1 MQIPLKGGSLR
12 QKAEDLLKLK
22 VQRILDLPRSEAELL
37 SLIHELEVSNL
48 ELQIQNDDFIAS
60 HMADL
65 RISDQFRKIASSL
78 PGVIYQFLLRPD
90 GTNCFPFASEA
101 LFDIFHLRPIDILTD
116 GSPLFAKIHLD
127 DILLVNDSIL
137 KSAKNL
143 SPWQQQFRV
152 KDANEASRFLY
163 SNALPERMADG
174 SVLWH
179 GFTTDITDQKS
190 IESRLLESDKCY
202 KHLISNLHIGVL
214 IQGPQSE
221 IRFSN
226 SKALELLGFTEDQL
240 LGKRSLDSDWN
251 VIHEDGAPYPG
262 ATHPVP
268 LCIAT
273 RQPVRNAVMGV
284 FHPLTRRRVWLLVD
298 AIPQL
303 TSDGSLKD
311 VICTFMDITDRKLME
326 ENLLANERQYHDM
339 FHRNT
344 SVKLIIDPVSGAIL
358 KANEAASLF
367 YGYTIGQIESM
378 NISEINL
385 LSNELV
391 AQEMASAVI
400 QNRSYFN
407 FRHRLA
413 TGEIR
418 DVEVYSG
425 PLESGDKVLLYSI
438 IHDVT
443 SRNQAEYLQKV
454 TLDRLQKIASRVPG
468 VIYEYRLRA
477 DGSSC
482 FPYASEAIRDIY
494 RVNPEEVLYDATKVY
509 EKIHPD
515 DLAIVVASIQKSAND
530 LTPWKQEYRVKFD
543 DGTIR
548 TLYGNAIPQRI
559 NDGSILWHGFISDI
573 SDRKLVENELAQS
586 RSFLNS
592 IIEHSPNALTI
603 SDHKGTL
610 LRMNKACR
618 DILNLRD
625 EEVIG
630 RYNILEDNLIDEQG
644 FRPLVNDVFENGKTV
659 HFTMDYDTS
668 KVKNLEL
675 HQTKRLVLDINIS
688 PILDSEGKVKNVIV
702 QHNDIS
708 KLKRVEA
715 ELILSESR
723 FRAILE
729 NSYDA
734 IGVHVNGMWEVCNP
748 AALKLFDVTSPTELL
763 GKSILN
769 VISPNERERI
779 ADYVKSRF
787 AESTAPFSYVTVGLR
802 SDGSLFDMDVR
813 LFTFILENK
822 RHVMVILRDIS
833 NRLKT
838 QKALQERDAEIKS
851 QNEQLILVNAEK
863 DKFFSI
869 IAHDLK
875 GPFSGFL
882 GLSEILT
889 KELPVMSIKEIHEI
903 VRMLNKSAHSLY
915 NLIENLLEWSRMQ
928 RGMIVYNPHLIR
940 LKELLSECL
949 ISSIE
954 MAQTKEIGISVEIPE
969 RLIVFSDWYMI
980 NSVIRNLVNN
990 AIKFTPEGGNIK
1002 VSAKS
1007 EGTNRIAVSI
1017 HDSGIGMNK
1026 QMIADLFRLDINT
1039 SRKGTKGES
1048 STGLGLIICRDFI
1061 EKHGGNLS
1069 VESEEGKG
1077 STFRFTLPVGAD

>member
-116 GSPLFAKIHLD
+116 GSPLFAKIHPD

-137 KSAKNL
+137 ESAKNL

-163 SNALPERMADG
+163 SNALPERMSDG

-179 GFTTDITDQKS
+179 GFTTDITDQKN
-190 IESRLLESDKCY
+190 IESRLLESDKSY
-202 KHLISNLHIGVL
+202 KHLISNLHIGLL
-214 IQGPQSE
+214 IQGPRSE

-226 SKALELLGFTEDQL
+226 GRALELLGFTEDQL
-240 LGKRSLDSDWN
+240 LGKTSLDADWN
-251 VIHEDGAPYPG
+251 VIHEDGSPYPG
-262 ATHPVP
+262 TTHPVP
-268 LCIAT
+268 RCISI
-273 RQPVRNAVMGV
+273 REPVRNAVMGV
-284 FHPLTRRRVWLLVD
+284 FHPLTQKRVWLLVD
-298 AIPQL
+298 AIPHL
-303 TSDGSLKD
+303 NSDGD
-311 VICTFMDITDRKLME
+311 VNEVICTFMDITDRKIME
-326 ENLLANERQYHDM
+326 ETLLATERQYRDI
-339 FHRNT
+339 FHKNT
-344 SVKLIIDPVSGAIL
+344 AVKLIIDPDSGAIL

-367 YGYTIGQIESM
+367 YGYSVEQIESM
-378 NISEINL
+378 YIEEINL
-385 LSNELV
+385 LPKKQVND
-391 AQEMASAVI
+391 EMALAMI
-400 QNRSYFN
+400 QKRNYFN

-425 PLESGDKVLLYSI
+425 PLESEGRVLLYSI

-468 VIYEYRLRA
+468 VVYEYRLRS

-482 FPYASEAIRDIY
+482 FPFASEAIRDIY
-494 RVNPEEVLYDATKVY
+494 RVSPEEVQQDAAKVF
-509 EKIHPD
+509 EKLHPD
-515 DLAIVVASIQKSAND
+515 DLSAVIASIQKSAKD
-530 LTPWKQEYRVKFD
+530 LTPWKHEYRVKFE

-548 TLYGNAIPQRI
+548 TLYGNAIPQRDE
-559 NDGSILWHGFISDI
+559 DGSILWHGFISDI
-573 SDRKLVENELAQS
+573 SDRKKVENEL
-586 RSFLNS
+586 
-592 IIEHSPNALTI
+592 
-603 SDHKGTL
+603 
-610 LRMNKACR
+610 
-618 DILNLRD
+618 
-625 EEVIG
+625 V
-630 RYNILEDNLIDEQG
+630 
-644 FRPLVNDVFENGKTV
+644 
-659 HFTMDYDTS
+659 
-668 KVKNLEL
+668 
-675 HQTKRLVLDINIS
+675 
-688 PILDSEGKVKNVIV
+688 
-702 QHNDIS
+702 
-708 KLKRVEA
+708 
-715 ELILSESR
+715 LSESL

-734 IGVHVNGMWEVCNP
+734 IGVHVNGVWEICNP
-748 AALKLFDVTSPTELL
+748 AALKLFEVSSPTELL

-769 VISPNERERI
+769 VIIPSEHERI
-779 ADYVKSRF
+779 AKYIKSHITNSS
-787 AESTAPFSYVTVGLR
+787 APSTYVTVGLR
-802 SDGSLFDMDVR
+802 SDGSIFEMDVK
-813 LFTFILENK
+813 LSTFELVGR

-833 NRLKT
+833 RRMKILT
-838 QKALQERDAEIKS
+838 ALQQSDAEVK
-851 QNEQLILVNAEK
+851 LINDELIRVNAEK

-875 GPFSGFL
+875 GPFSGFI

-889 KELPVMSIKEIHEI
+889 EELPVMPMKEVHEI

-915 NLIENLLEWSRMQ
+915 DLIENLLEWSRMQ
-928 RGMIVYNPHLIR
+928 RGMIVYTPQ
-940 LKELLSECL
+940 LLSLKTILTESL

-954 MAQTKEIGISVEIPE
+954 MAEKKGIRISFEIPE
-969 RLIVFSDWYMI
+969 RLFVFSDWYMI

-1017 HDSGIGMNK
+1017 QDSGIGMNK

-1069 VESEEGKG
+1069 VESEEEKG
-1077 STFRFTLPVGAD
+1077 SSFRFTLPVGAD